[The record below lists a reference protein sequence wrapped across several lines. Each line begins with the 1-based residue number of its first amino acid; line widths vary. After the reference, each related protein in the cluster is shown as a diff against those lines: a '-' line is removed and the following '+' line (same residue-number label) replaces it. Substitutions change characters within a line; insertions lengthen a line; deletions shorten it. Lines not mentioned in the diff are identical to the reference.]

1 MLQLPKTQESF
12 EIFADVLHRQGVRES
27 LAYLVSL
34 TDYRFIAIFR
44 FDGDKAN
51 AAVYVDRDNPDVLG
65 VDEAPAGAT
74 YCCYV
79 RDSRGVFSTA
89 DAMSDPR
96 VIDHVARDVV
106 MSYCGVPVMT
116 AEGEILGTLCYYDRV
131 PRDPNQVD
139 LMLILQVASLLG
151 RSGLVPPYPQ
161 AAAKRPSPG
170 LATPGGRV
178 LPSWLPRATSLPNTA
193 WAVRGWTASPNA
205 PPSTSACSRLLQQQG
220 HALPRRAGRSLRPHP
235 RGRTATAPGRSAI
248 CDLRFAT
255 CRRGA
260 HVDRVHLELLPG
272 APRIPDPVEQREP
285 APRAPPAGVQSL

>member
-1 MLQLPKTQESF
+1 MQNSTAVALVPADETFTRFAAMLEAAGLR
-12 EIFADVLHRQGVRES
+12 AA
-27 LAYLVSL
+27 LAYLLSL

-65 VDEAPAGAT
+65 VDEAPADAT

-116 AEGEILGTLCYYDRV
+116 AEGEILGTLCYYDLV

-161 AAAKRPSPG
+161 AAA
-170 LATPGGRV
+170 
-178 LPSWLPRATSLPNTA
+178 
-193 WAVRGWTASPNA
+193 
-205 PPSTSACSRLLQQQG
+205 
-220 HALPRRAGRSLRPHP
+220 
-235 RGRTATAPGRSAI
+235 
-248 CDLRFAT
+248 
-255 CRRGA
+255 
-260 HVDRVHLELLPG
+260 
-272 APRIPDPVEQREP
+272 
-285 APRAPPAGVQSL
+285 